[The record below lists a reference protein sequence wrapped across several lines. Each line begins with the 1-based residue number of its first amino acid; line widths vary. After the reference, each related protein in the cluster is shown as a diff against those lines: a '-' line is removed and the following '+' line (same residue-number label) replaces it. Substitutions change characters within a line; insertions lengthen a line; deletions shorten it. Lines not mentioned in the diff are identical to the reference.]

1 MKKYKTVVRVE
12 DIFHSAANK
21 KTGSREMTWVN
32 TSSLANQFLN
42 DPQLYPLTSMLNR
55 RRRTDGSLVRSGRM
69 HEYCDR
75 ALIEVSELQKWVTS
89 RKRSIGS
96 LDGVPQYR
104 VEVDGDGV
112 MERDHNK
119 QPVFDPPLD
128 GLPFIENQR
137 PAMATKSSTT
147 RKPSKTEDL
156 SQVRGELESV
166 KQLLADQAAL
176 LSQTLEESRSAK
188 NDLHDDNEPKAPSL
202 LQRIKAVFIGGK
214 R

>member
-21 KTGSREMTWVN
+21 KTESREMTWGN
-32 TSSLANQFLN
+32 TRSLANQFLN
-42 DPQLYPLTSMLNR
+42 NPHLYPLTSMLNR
-55 RRRTDGSLVRSGRM
+55 TRRTDGSLVRSGRM

-75 ALIEVSELQKWVTS
+75 ALIEVSELQKWVAS

-96 LDGVPQYR
+96 LDGLPQYR

-137 PAMATKSSTT
+137 PVMATKSSTN
-147 RKPSKTEDL
+147 RKPSKTQDL
-156 SQVRGELESV
+156 SQVKGELQTV
-166 KQLLADQAAL
+166 KQLLAYQTAL

-188 NDLHDDNEPKAPSL
+188 DAQHDHEQPKASSL
-202 LQRIKAVFIGGK
+202 LQRMKAVFFGGK
-214 R
+214 S

>member
-32 TSSLANQFLN
+32 TTSVANQFLN
-42 DPQLYPLTSMLNR
+42 NPQLYPLTSMLNR

-75 ALIEVSELQKWVTS
+75 ALIEVSELQKWVAS

-112 MERDHNK
+112 MERDSNE
-119 QPVFDPPLD
+119 QPIFDPPLD
-128 GLPFIENQR
+128 GLPFSENQR
-137 PAMATKSSTT
+137 PVAATKSSTT
-147 RKPSKTEDL
+147 RKPSKAEDL
-156 SQVRGELESV
+156 SQVKGELEAV

-176 LSQTLEESRSAK
+176 LSQSLEESRSAK
-188 NDLHDDNEPKAPSL
+188 DTQHEHEQPKAPSL
-202 LQRIKAVFIGGK
+202 LQRIKAIFVGGK
-214 R
+214 S

>member
-21 KTGSREMTWVN
+21 KTGSRDMTWIN
-32 TSSLANQFLN
+32 AGSLANQFMN
-42 DPQLYPLTSMLNR
+42 NPQLYPLTSMLNR
-55 RRRTDGSLVRSGRM
+55 KRRTDGSLVRSGRM
-69 HEYCDR
+69 HKYIDR
-75 ALIEVSELQKWVTS
+75 ALIEVSELEKWLAS

-112 MERDHNK
+112 MERDNNK

-137 PAMATKSSTT
+137 LVMATKSSTI

-156 SQVRGELESV
+156 SQVKGELEAV

-188 NDLHDDNEPKAPSL
+188 NDLHDDKEPKARSL
-202 LQRIKAVFIGGK
+202 LQRIKAFFIGGK